1 MNKPTPAQIKATR
14 EAARLSQSE
23 AAALVHAT
31 RRTWQNWESPEGSGN
46 YREMPAAAWELFSDK
61 ARRGAAQF
69 ERILSKIAISEAVD
83 KALARL
89 AK

>member
-1 MNKPTPAQIKATR
+1 MNRPTPSQIKATR

-31 RRTWQNWESPEGSGN
+31 RRTWQNWEAPEGSAN

-61 ARRGAAQF
+61 ARRGAAEF
-69 ERILSKIAISEAVD
+69 ERLLSSVAIRDAVD

-89 AK
+89 G